1 MIELGV
7 TMLSAVQVWNPDDWE
22 LFAQS
27 LLQGRH
33 GPLHVQKIP
42 AAHKGDYGID
52 YYCTKDAVAYQC
64 YAVEEPIDISVR
76 AERQKKKIT
85 TDVGKLIKNHT
96 ELGKLFHGVPLRHW
110 VLIAP
115 RHDSKDVNL
124 HCAKKTKELR
134 EFGCPAFDPTVEV
147 IIQDPSNFP
156 NDAVA
161 RGMSALSKVTL
172 SIPTPSQ
179 SELATWAAGSSDLL
193 TNATG
198 KLRKRAAPDKL
209 DDIVGEA
216 VRSFLHGNALL
227 DALRSGSPDLH
238 EKVMSAVRSRAR
250 RLEFAGPQS
259 SGSAGEIL
267 RAELDALVSAMHAAA
282 PSLSAENA
290 EQIAYGSICEWIMRC
305 PLDFPNVQ

>member
-1 MIELGV
+1 VIELGV
-7 TMLSAVQVWNPDDWE
+7 TMLRAVQVWNPDDWE

-305 PLDFPNVQ
+305 PLDFPNAQ

>member
-1 MIELGV
+1 
-7 TMLSAVQVWNPDDWE
+7 MLSAVQVWNPDDWE
-22 LFAQS
+22 LFARS

-52 YYCTKDAVAYQC
+52 YYCTKGSVAYQC
-64 YAVEEPIDISVR
+64 YAVEEPIDIAAR

-85 TDVGKLIKNHT
+85 ADLGKLIKNHV
-96 ELGKLFHGVPLRHW
+96 EIAKLFHGVPLRHW

-115 RHDSKDVNL
+115 LHDSKELNL
-124 HCAKKTKELR
+124 HCAKKTKDLR
-134 EFGCPAFDPTVEV
+134 DAGCAALDAAVEV
-147 IIQDPSNFP
+147 IIQDPSDFP

-161 RGMSALSKVTL
+161 MGMSALSKVTL
-172 SIPTPSQ
+172 SIPVPSQ
-179 SELATWAAGSSDLL
+179 SELATWVAGSSDLL
-193 TNATG
+193 ANATQ
-198 KLRKRAAPDKL
+198 KLKKRAPVDKL
-209 DDIVGEA
+209 DDVVGEA
-216 VRSFLHGNALL
+216 VRSFLQGNALL

-250 RLEFAGPQS
+250 RLEFAGPQPG
-259 SGSAGEIL
+259 GSAGEIL
-267 RAELDALVSAMHAAA
+267 NAELDALIAAMQAAA
-282 PSLSAENA
+282 PSLSSENA

>member
-1 MIELGV
+1 
-7 TMLSAVQVWNPDDWE
+7 MLNAVQVWNPDDWE

-27 LLQGRH
+27 LLHGRH

-64 YAVEEPIDISVR
+64 YAVEEPIDISTR
-76 AERQKKKIT
+76 AERQKRKIT
-85 TDVGKLIKNHT
+85 TDIGKFIKNHA
-96 ELGKLFHGVPLRHW
+96 EIGKLFHGVPIRHW
-110 VLIAP
+110 VLMAP
-115 RHDSKDVNL
+115 LHDSKDVNL
-124 HCAKKTKELR
+124 HCAKKTMDLR
-134 EFGCPAFDPTVEV
+134 QVCCLAFDSAIEV
-147 IIQDPSNFP
+147 VIQDPSHFP
-156 NDAVA
+156 NEAVA
-161 RGMSALSKVTL
+161 LGLSALSKVTL
-172 SIPTPSQ
+172 SIPTPSA
-179 SELATWAAGSSDLL
+179 SDLAAWAAGSSNLL
-193 TNATG
+193 ANATG
-198 KLRKRAAPDKL
+198 KLKNRAAPDKL
-209 DDIVGEA
+209 DDVVGEA
-216 VRSFLHGNALL
+216 VRSFLQCNAVL

-259 SGSAGEIL
+259 DGSAGEIL
-267 RAELDALVSAMHAAA
+267 HAELDALIAALKAVA

>member
-1 MIELGV
+1 
-7 TMLSAVQVWNPDDWE
+7 MLNAVQIWNPDDWE

-27 LLQGRH
+27 LLHGRH

-52 YYCTKDAVAYQC
+52 YYCTKDGVAYQC

-85 TDVGKLIKNHT
+85 IDIGKLVKNHV
-96 ELGKLFHGVPLRHW
+96 EIGKLFHGVPIRHW
-110 VLIAP
+110 VLMAP
-115 RHDSKDVNL
+115 LHDSKDVNL
-124 HCAKKTKELR
+124 HCAKKTEDLR
-134 EFGCPAFDPTVEV
+134 NVGCPALDPTVEV

-161 RGMSALSKVTL
+161 LGMSALSKVTL
-172 SIPTPSQ
+172 SIPTPSP
-179 SELATWAAGSSDLL
+179 SELATWTAGSSDLL
-193 TNATG
+193 ANATV
-198 KLRKRAAPDKL
+198 KLKKRAPPDKL
-209 DDIVGEA
+209 DDAVSET
-216 VRSFLHGNALL
+216 VRSFLQGNAVL

-259 SGSAGEIL
+259 GGSAGEIL
-267 RAELDALVSAMHAAA
+267 HAELDALIAAMQAAA

-290 EQIAYGSICEWIMRC
+290 EQVAYGSICEWIMRC
-305 PLDFPNVQ
+305 PLDFPDVQ

>member
-1 MIELGV
+1 
-7 TMLSAVQVWNPDDWE
+7 MLSAVQVWNPDDWE

-27 LLQGRH
+27 LLHGRH

-52 YYCTKDAVAYQC
+52 YYCTKDAVVYQC
-64 YAVEEPIDISVR
+64 FAVEEPIDISVR

-85 TDVGKLIKNHT
+85 ADIGKLVKNHV
-96 ELGKLFHGVPLRHW
+96 ELGKLFHGAPLRHW
-110 VLIAP
+110 VLLAP
-115 RHDSKDVNL
+115 IHDSKDVNL
-124 HCAKKTKELR
+124 HCAKKTKDLR
-134 EFGCPAFDPTVEV
+134 DLGHPAFDPTVEV
-147 IIQDPSNFP
+147 IVQDPSNFP
-156 NDAVA
+156 NDTVA
-161 RGMSALSKVTL
+161 LGMSALSKVTL
-172 SIPTPSQ
+172 SIPAPSP

-193 TNATG
+193 ANATK

-209 DDIVGEA
+209 DDVVGGA
-216 VRSFLHGNALL
+216 VRSFLLGNALL

-259 SGSAGEIL
+259 GGSAGEIL
-267 RAELDALVSAMHAAA
+267 HAELDALIVAMQAAA
-282 PSLSAENA
+282 PSLSSENA